1 MSKFDPLAAIFLRY
15 AKPRLQGLQNR
26 HEKGASREACPLL
39 GEKVKP
45 LACFALHRPSKNHHA
60 PVILRM
66 VYLPFMCRAGF
77 KPFIK
82 LTFSHGLSPSVSRS
96 IICLMLS
103 QTSRNAPCCFMVARK
118 PSANMR
124 CPCFCLEHDI
134 NQPHNCNRAS
144 KRGNVFY
151 GFNIHCLSP
160 FLNIAQ
166 AIGFCN

>member
-1 MSKFDPLAAIFLRY
+1 
-15 AKPRLQGLQNR
+15 
-26 HEKGASREACPLL
+26 
-39 GEKVKP
+39 
-45 LACFALHRPSKNHHA
+45 
-60 PVILRM
+60 M

-82 LTFSHGLSPSVSRS
+82 FTFTHGLSPSVSRS
-96 IICLMLS
+96 IICLMFNHA
-103 QTSRNAPCCFMVARK
+103 SRNAPCSLIVPCRV
-118 PSANMR
+118 SANIR
-124 CPCFCLEHDI
+124 RPCLVSVFWKRVNASRITYRPCFCLEHDI

-166 AIGFCN
+166 AIGFCNWIINKAAFQHFLACYCVGVLLR